1 MPKEEVK
8 EEKPKVILE
17 AVAEEPA
24 ATVEDL
30 AKAPE
35 GVVVSPPVEV
45 MMPIEV
51 TKVEGGSGKWI
62 WVWAVV
68 GLLLGIGVGAGVGF
82 LVWGNKKEAV
92 VVQPAGKV
100 EPTKADVKATPTPT
114 VAVEVKRSEL
124 KVQVLNGSGVKGEAA
139 KAKSLL
145 ENLGYKDVA
154 TGNADRNDYEATEVT
169 AAKDEYWKTVRADL
183 GSKYEVA
190 SKSGTAQLGE
200 FDVVVILG
208 GV

>member
-1 MPKEEVK
+1 MPKDK

-17 AVAEEPA
+17 AVAEESA

-30 AKAPE
+30 VKVPE
-35 GVVVSPPVEV
+35 ESVVVPPPPEVTMPVE
-45 MMPIEV
+45 I
-51 TKVEGGSGKWI
+51 TKVEGGGGKWT

-68 GLLLGIGVGAGVGF
+68 GLLLGIGVGAVLGF

-92 VVQPAGKV
+92 VVQPAAKA
-100 EPTKADVKATPTPT
+100 EPTKSADRPTLTPTA
-114 VAVEVKRSEL
+114 VVEVKRSDL
-124 KVQVLNGSGVKGEAA
+124 KVKVLNGSGIKGAAGVVKE
-139 KAKSLL
+139 LL
-145 ENLGYKDVA
+145 ESLGYKNVA
-154 TGNADRNDYEATEVT
+154 TANADGDDYEATEVT
-169 AAKDEYWKTVRADL
+169 AAKGEYWEKVKADL
-183 GSKYEVA
+183 ESKYEVA